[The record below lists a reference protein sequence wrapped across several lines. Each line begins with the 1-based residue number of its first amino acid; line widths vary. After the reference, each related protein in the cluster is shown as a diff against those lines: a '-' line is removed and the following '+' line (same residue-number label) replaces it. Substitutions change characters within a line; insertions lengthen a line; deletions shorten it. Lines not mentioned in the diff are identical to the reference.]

1 MKQAKN
7 SYKPKEGYTQIR
19 NDVLDNLARVNLKK
33 RDYYRFIMVLIRESF
48 GKKNMPGRN
57 GKYIPWEPKAFVAY
71 GIRANKLSTLKAE
84 LLSMRVIRT
93 FYKTQIGFNWHFDQW
108 KVEWYLPP
116 VGKPTPTGVKDTTP
130 TGVEDYPQQGK
141 ELPPPGKEISS
152 KAVTGTDLQTLKK
165 EKKKERVIPVINKNF
180 DIFWSKWKTI
190 EGLTANKKKRHPALE
205 QYTLLVN
212 LKGITP
218 QQILDALEQDMKGD
232 FVKTRESA
240 MQQGKEPGTYL
251 QGAVSWLE
259 SMLERSTGDSPQG
272 QYVGR
277 IGSKKYTQEDVD
289 HLDKKFEILVRF
301 REEERELTQEEHRAY
316 GSAKTA
322 FYHNHGYLQMKEA
335 QLLRRTTNEQTE

>member
-1 MKQAKN
+1 V
-7 SYKPKEGYTQIR
+7 KEGR
-19 NDVLDNLARVNLKK
+19 K
-33 RDYYRFIMVLIRESF
+33 E
-48 GKKNMPGRN
+48 
-57 GKYIPWEPKAFVAY
+57 
-71 GIRANKLSTLKAE
+71 
-84 LLSMRVIRT
+84 
-93 FYKTQIGFNWHFDQW
+93 
-108 KVEWYLPP
+108 
-116 VGKPTPTGVKDTTP
+116 VK
-130 TGVEDYPQQGK
+130 
-141 ELPPPGKEISS
+141 
-152 KAVTGTDLQTLKK
+152 
-165 EKKKERVIPVINKNF
+165 VIPGINNSF
-180 DIFWSKWKTI
+180 DEFWSKWKTI